1 MKLGVN
7 AWRLRTRTGVARVLL
22 NIVRH
27 WDREF
32 VNGRFD
38 EITLYSPTPLE
49 LDEPLPDFLRQKV
62 IPPDSRMLVWENIHL
77 PRVAR
82 DDVLFCPSYTRPIL
96 TRSRTVS
103 LMFEA
108 TSKLYPQYYPFS
120 ARFIQTPLHGW
131 SARNSTLVIT
141 NTDQARADI
150 IAAYGAPPDKV
161 RVVPLAPA
169 EAFHAGYSPDLIAT
183 ARRKYCGGDAPYFLY
198 VGKLTARRNVPR
210 IVAALAD
217 LKKRHLVRHKL
228 LVIGLNTTGID
239 LPNIAAELGIGD
251 DVIYYPFVADEDLA
265 LLYSGATAFVL
276 PYSYESAASLTLLES
291 QSAGTPVIT
300 GDTIGLR
307 QAAGGAALFVP
318 DVESSTL
325 AGAMMQLVREPDLR
339 AELVRS
345 GLENAK
351 GYSWKRCSSEVLDL
365 LRESAN

>member
-7 AWRLRTRTGVARVLL
+7 AWRLQTRTGVARVLL

-38 EITLYSPTPLE
+38 EITLYSPTQLE

-77 PRVAR
+77 PCVVR

-108 TSKLYPQYYPFS
+108 TSKLFPQYYPFS

-131 SARNSTLVIT
+131 SARHSTRVIT
-141 NTDQARADI
+141 TTEQARTDI
-150 IAAYGAPPDKV
+150 IAAYGAPPDRV
-161 RVVPLAPA
+161 RVVPIAPA
-169 EAFHAGYSPDLIAT
+169 EAFHAGHPPERLAEI
-183 ARRKYCGGDAPYFLY
+183 RRKYCGGDFPYFLY

-210 IVAALAD
+210 IIAALGE
-217 LKKRHLVRHKL
+217 LKKRQPVPHR
-228 LVIGLNTTGID
+228 LVIVGLNTTGID
-239 LPNIAAELGIGD
+239 LSALAEEAGVAD
-251 DVIYYPFVADEDLA
+251 DVKYYPFVADVDLA
-265 LLYSGATAFVL
+265 LLYGGAEAFVL
-276 PYSYESAASLTLLES
+276 PYSYESVALTLFEAQAS
-291 QSAGTPVIT
+291 GIPVIT
-300 GDTIGLR
+300 ADTIGLR
-307 QAAGGAALFVP
+307 QVAGDGAMFVP

-325 AGAMMQLVREPDLR
+325 AAAMMHLINEPDLR
-339 AELVRS
+339 EKLVRK
-345 GLENAK
+345 GLKNAQL
-351 GYSWKRCSSEVLDL
+351 YSWKRCSHEVLDI
-365 LRESAN
+365 LRESAS